1 LTTLTL
7 PGLADLREQVDAVL
21 MDDDRQSRLVDELE
35 TLRSSDIGYIGPDPE
50 PVTRRMVQALA
61 GQGITTTFTTA
72 GGPAI
77 VPLQGSNGITWGLT
91 NRSDDPTEKQRIFV
105 SELTSPRGRAIVLAH
120 EAGHALT
127 WDRWAG
133 IDFHRAEDA
142 GNQGLCIICGE
153 RVGPDWL
160 YALLSGRPFDRRS
173 NAFDIFFGVGSPS
186 PTFGHP
192 KCVLIA
198 ATFCPHLRRQEHPAQ
213 TQDGRKLTHEELKE
227 LAHRKVPA

>member
-1 LTTLTL
+1 VTDHN
-7 PGLADLREQVDAVL
+7 PAGFPRPVHP
-21 MDDDRQSRLVDELE
+21 RLGKNTPMPWV
-35 TLRSSDIGYIGPDPE
+35 
-50 PVTRRMVQALA
+50 
-61 GQGITTTFTTA
+61 
-72 GGPAI
+72 GG
-77 VPLQGSNGITWGLT
+77 
-91 NRSDDPTEKQRIFV
+91 EKPY
-105 SELTSPRGRAIVLAH
+105 EG
-120 EAGHALT
+120 
-127 WDRWAG
+127 RWAG
-133 IDFHRAEDA
+133 IDLHRAEDA

>member
-127 WDRWAG
+127 WDSRLHLRLGPLGDALMEYTVGLSADYIFDEIIAETTAYLVAQATG
-133 IDFHRAEDA
+133 IDFAPEYHAAYIAGYESKLPPIPEFHSEIWERAS
-142 GNQGLCIICGE
+142 
-153 RVGPDWL
+153 L
-160 YALLSGRPFDRRS
+160 YARQAAEVLLS
-173 NAFDIFFGVGSPS
+173 
-186 PTFGHP
+186 
-192 KCVLIA
+192 
-198 ATFCPHLRRQEHPAQ
+198 
-213 TQDGRKLTHEELKE
+213 
-227 LAHRKVPA
+227 

>member
-127 WDRWAG
+127 WDSRLHLRLGPLGDALMEYTVGLSAEYHAAYIAG
-133 IDFHRAEDA
+133 YESKLPPIPEFHSEIWERAS
-142 GNQGLCIICGE
+142 
-153 RVGPDWL
+153 L
-160 YALLSGRPFDRRS
+160 YARQAAEVLLS
-173 NAFDIFFGVGSPS
+173 
-186 PTFGHP
+186 
-192 KCVLIA
+192 
-198 ATFCPHLRRQEHPAQ
+198 
-213 TQDGRKLTHEELKE
+213 
-227 LAHRKVPA
+227 